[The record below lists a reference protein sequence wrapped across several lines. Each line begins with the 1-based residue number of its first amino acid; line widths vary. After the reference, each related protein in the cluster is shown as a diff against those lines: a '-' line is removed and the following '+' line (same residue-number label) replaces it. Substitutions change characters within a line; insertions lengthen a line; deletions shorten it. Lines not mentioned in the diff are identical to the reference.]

1 MAHKSGFVNILGLP
15 NAGKSTLMNGLLGEK
30 LSIITPKAQTT
41 RHRILGILSE
51 DDFQIVFSDTPG
63 ILKPHYKLHES
74 MLRATQSAMEDADIL
89 IYVADIA
96 ENPAES
102 NDFLKQMAATEI
114 PVILLINKIDLSDQE
129 HVMLR
134 VDEWQKVLPKA
145 QVLPVSALRAF
156 NLSTLLTMILEKLPE
171 GAPYYEK
178 DELSDKNER
187 FFVSEII
194 REKIL
199 KFYEKE
205 IPYSVE
211 VVVEEYKEDE
221 NFARIRAIIYVAR
234 ESQKG
239 ILIGHKGVA
248 LKKVG
253 TLSRIDIEKFIN
265 KKVFLELY
273 VKIDKDWRNK
283 EKSLNKFGYN
293 K

>member
-1 MAHKSGFVNILGLP
+1 
-15 NAGKSTLMNGLLGEK
+15 
-30 LSIITPKAQTT
+30 
-41 RHRILGILSE
+41 
-51 DDFQIVFSDTPG
+51 
-63 ILKPHYKLHES
+63 
-74 MLRATQSAMEDADIL
+74 
-89 IYVADIA
+89 
-96 ENPAES
+96 
-102 NDFLKQMAATEI
+102 
-114 PVILLINKIDLSDQE
+114 
-129 HVMLR
+129 
-134 VDEWQKVLPKA
+134 
-145 QVLPVSALRAF
+145 
-156 NLSTLLTMILEKLPE
+156 MILEKLPE